1 VAHKPIRLDHA
12 SYNQQL
18 TTHETVKDLLAEH
31 QEVGRLKVNSARRE
45 SRAPWAAR
53 MPGEQAIYFV
63 SCVITSNQASA
74 TKISCLSRPSAN
86 PATIRVCSCLR

>member
-1 VAHKPIRLDHA
+1 MAHKAILLDHA

-45 SRAPWAAR
+45 SQAPWAAR

-63 SCVITSNQASA
+63 SCVIT
-74 TKISCLSRPSAN
+74 
-86 PATIRVCSCLR
+86 